1 MRWTLRTVATTNHET
16 ASHNAAFAAA
26 ANAIPE
32 AEAGTERNGPPRTS
46 HHTATPGSTK
56 LDRGFLNTDGM
67 TVIEPSAISVVA
79 LVIASTAADRHH
91 HRRGPGTGVWA
102 YLAVKK

>member
-1 MRWTLRTVATTNHET
+1 MRRTKRTVTTTNHET
-16 ASHNAAFAAA
+16 TSHSTAFAAA

-56 LDRGFLNTDGM
+56 LDSGFLNTDGM
-67 TVIEPSAISVVA
+67 TVIEPSAVSAVA
-79 LVIASTAADRHH
+79 LVIASTTANRHH
-91 HRRGPGTGVWA
+91 HRRGPGTEVWS
-102 YLAVKK
+102 YFAVKK

>member
-1 MRWTLRTVATTNHET
+1 MRRTKRTVTTTNHET
-16 ASHNAAFAAA
+16 TSHSTAFAAA

-46 HHTATPGSTK
+46 HHTATPGSTN
-56 LDRGFLNTDGM
+56 LDSGFLNTDGM
-67 TVIEPSAISVVA
+67 TVIEPSAVSAVA
-79 LVIASTAADRHH
+79 LAMASTTADRHH
-91 HRRGPGTGVWA
+91 RRRVPATGVWA